1 MPHYEGWADPA
12 FERELTS
19 IPQTDREKITADL
32 AKLAQEPFES
42 PNVKALEGSRWP
54 GTIRLRTGAYRIV
67 ALVLPAPRVI
77 LFTVL
82 FRKKRQTDYV
92 AAVRAHD
99 RRVAAQGPPL
109 DRFLK
114 RRSR

>member
-1 MPHYEGWADPA
+1 MPRYEGWADPA
-12 FERELTS
+12 FERELAS
-19 IPQTDREKITADL
+19 IPQADRERITADL
-32 AKLAQEPFES
+32 AKLSHDPFAS

-54 GTIRLRTGAYRIV
+54 GTIRLRSGGYRVV

-77 LFTVL
+77 LFTAV
-82 FRKKRQTDYV
+82 FRKKRQADYV
-92 AAVRAHD
+92 AALRAHD

-114 RRSR
+114 RRP